1 MFMGTRLARRPLWL
15 VGAALL
21 ALTVIK
27 LLVLDLSAADTLARI
42 ISFIVVGLLMLLI
55 GYVSPIPPAIPK
67 QETKEETAQS

>member
-1 MFMGTRLARRPLWL
+1 

-42 ISFIVVGLLMLLI
+42 VSFIVVGLLMLLI
-55 GYVSPIPPAIPK
+55 GYVSPIPSITARHQEPAGG
-67 QETKEETAQS
+67 